1 MLLFQWYW
9 SKRIDRVLR
18 NIGILWIENKSIRK
32 NPLKEE
38 EKKKLYEKKQSK
50 FHNLFDFFIIKTFL
64 IKSSHDINI
73 DGAK

>member
-18 NIGILWIENKSIRK
+18 NIGILWIVNKGIRK

-38 EKKKLYEKKQSK
+38 EKKKLYEKKTKQISQ
-50 FHNLFDFFIIKTFL
+50 FIWFFYYQ
-64 IKSSHDINI
+64 DISY
-73 DGAK
+73 